1 MFSTLDLRKGTLYTS
16 LYFPAKQ
23 RCPVL
28 IRCPECKFERR
39 IDEKNIPA
47 NAVLA
52 TCPRCKCRFRFRNAD
67 GTPAVTE
74 EDTAP
79 ETLAAETVVEQ
90 TPSPTTPPET
100 GGDDPLP
107 PGAVIPHLPDMEE
120 NPSSQQTETRP
131 SSVPQFTK
139 PASSQKAS
147 PADEHQG
154 ERDGNLLQVLR
165 KARHK
170 LSGQNSFENE
180 VGVPWEQ
187 PQRYNPLMGLYQT
200 ILQVMFNTPRFFAGL
215 PATFEG
221 LARPLAFYVIVG
233 LFHTLVDRMWYLSSL
248 EAAAP
253 TITDPKVQ
261 ELIGNVT
268 QSLNLPM
275 TLILTP
281 GILAIQLFFFSSIFY
296 LMLRLVQ
303 PDHAQFRTIFRVIA
317 YSAAPTI
324 VCIIPVVGSLV
335 GSVWFA
341 LCCFVGCKYAM
352 RMPWSRTALALGPL
366 YLVAIAIGMQLFR
379 QVIALT

>member
-1 MFSTLDLRKGTLYTS
+1 M
-16 LYFPAKQ
+16 
-23 RCPVL
+23 L
-28 IRCPECKFERR
+28 IRCPECSFERQ
-39 IDEKNIPA
+39 IDEKTIPA

-67 GTPAVTE
+67 GTPVVAE
-74 EDTAP
+74 NAAP
-79 ETLAAETVVEQ
+79 ETPASETPVSG
-90 TPSPTTPPET
+90 TPSPAPVQTPPAASSEAE
-100 GGDDPLP
+100 GDDPLP
-107 PGAVIPHLPDMEE
+107 PGAVIPHLPEMEDS
-120 NPSSQQTETRP
+120 PSAREPERQVDRP
-131 SSVPQFTK
+131 AEA
-139 PASSQKAS
+139 PA
-147 PADEHQG
+147 PADRKRPVASG
-154 ERDGNLLQVLR
+154 EETEQKGGSLLQVFR
-165 KARHK
+165 KASHK
-170 LSGQNSFENE
+170 LSGQESFENE

-187 PQRYNPLMGLYQT
+187 PRRYNPLMGLYQT
-200 ILQVMFNTPRFFAGL
+200 ILQVMFNAPRFFAGL
-215 PATFEG
+215 PASFEG

-253 TITDPKVQ
+253 TISDPKVQ
-261 ELIGNVT
+261 ELIGDVA
-268 QSLNLPM
+268 QSFSLPM
-275 TLILTP
+275 TIILTP

-341 LCCFVGCKYAM
+341 MCCFVGCKYAM
-352 RMPWSRTALALGPL
+352 RLPWSRTALALGPL

-379 QVIALT
+379 QMVALT